1 MKAGP
6 RDDGVMSAPDYDS
19 EYDDYDE
26 SDYAR
31 AAESIIP
38 SDNELE
44 NKKLDS
50 GETPRGD
57 ESMVIKTDYGN
68 LKSKYRYLGF
78 GMWEVCTCSC
88 FGTVHST
95 LLIETG
101 RHYSGSRDAKIPMQG
116 IFCLYAA
123 RIEFHP

>member
-1 MKAGP
+1 
-6 RDDGVMSAPDYDS
+6 MSAPDYDS
-19 EYDDYDE
+19 EYEDYDE

-78 GMWEVCTCSC
+78 GMWEVRTCSC
-88 FGTVHST
+88 SGTVPWT
-95 LLIETG
+95 ILPLAILAI
-101 RHYSGSRDAKIPMQG
+101 Y
-116 IFCLYAA
+116 
-123 RIEFHP
+123 